1 MFPVSKNTFF
11 YKKLINI
18 QCFQQALKT
27 LKERLKQEEKEA
39 VKKMEE
45 RCKKEEEEKLKQL
58 EEKHEEHVQQLE
70 KKTEEEREKTKVVQ
84 AELEEIIQKKLVEE
98 KLHNL
103 AIEFQNFVDL
113 TRGFDKGQADFM
125 IPDPLKDIDIPED

>member
-1 MFPVSKNTFF
+1 
-11 YKKLINI
+11 
-18 QCFQQALKT
+18 
-27 LKERLKQEEKEA
+27 
-39 VKKMEE
+39 MEE

-58 EEKHEEHVQQLE
+58 EGKHEEHVQQLE

-84 AELEEIIQKKLVEE
+84 AELEEIILKKKLVEE